1 MKFKITDGWGTGDE
15 KNVILLCADNWD
27 DFGNKTTFHA
37 SYCDNTGTEHQLG
50 TVKIGMEQPSCE
62 AIEYIEI
69 TGRTRDYLN
78 AEFES
83 LPENFFSL
91 WQSAEAYKLVL
102 ECEKQCH
109 FNILK
114 ALNDISYNPDI
125 YEKYKNEDV
134 MGDSLFRSVSY
145 SLYVRQFRRIARG
158 EAVLTPYNFSYIIEN
173 ENTFVSDCELSFS
186 VTPDVLPPT
195 NIHAV
200 IGSNGVG
207 KTTLIKNMIKSIC
220 KNDNTNGMF
229 KYADTDDE
237 EEVGS
242 FENTICISF
251 NPFDDYSE
259 VEILSKN
266 FNNISIRKEYESVDE
281 DAYEDGYG
289 ELSLLDDVQ
298 KTFMNSL
305 KNCLM
310 DMTKRKDLQETLDML
325 ETEFNF
331 ISMNY
336 NFELNVDGFL
346 GDALQSVAEAFNQL
360 SAGHKVVLSIIT
372 RCIDVLVEKSVVFID
387 EPENHLHPPLLSS
400 LIRGISKMLIKRN
413 GVAII
418 STHSPIVLQEIP
430 RSCVW
435 ILSRNGNIINA
446 RRPEIET
453 FGTNIG
459 NLTNEI
465 FGFEIKR
472 TGFNMLLQNV
482 VDKCDDYESVLE
494 EFNYQ
499 LGDEAK
505 SIVRIMLKQK
515 NIQ

>member
-1 MKFKITDGWGTGDE
+1 MKFKITDGWGTGYE
-15 KNVILLCADNWD
+15 KNVILLRMDNWD

-37 SYCDNTGTEHQLG
+37 SFYDSTGTEHQLG
-50 TVKIGMEQPSCE
+50 TVKIGMEQPNCE
-62 AIEYIEI
+62 ETEYIEI
-69 TGRTRDYLN
+69 TGRTSDYLN

-109 FNILK
+109 FNILQ
-114 ALNDISYNPDI
+114 ALNDISYNPKI
-125 YEKYKNEDV
+125 YEKYKNEHA
-134 MGDSLFRSVSY
+134 MEKSLFRSVSY

-158 EAVLTPYNFSYIIEN
+158 EAVLTPYDFSYIIKN
-173 ENTFVSDCELSFS
+173 DNPFVKDCELSFS
-186 VTPDVLPPT
+186 VIPDILPPT
-195 NIHAV
+195 NLHAV

-220 KNDNTNGMF
+220 KNDNTNGRF
-229 KYADTDDE
+229 NYADNDD

-259 VEILSKN
+259 IEKLSKN
-266 FNNISIRKEYESVDE
+266 FNNISIRKEFEPIDE
-281 DAYEDGYG
+281 DTYEDGYG

-298 KTFMNSL
+298 KTFMSSL

-310 DMTKRKDLQETLDML
+310 DMTKRKDLQEMLDML

-331 ISMNY
+331 ISTNY
-336 NFELNVDGFL
+336 DFQLNIDGVL
-346 GDALQSVAEAFNQL
+346 GDALPSVAGAFNKL
-360 SAGHKVVLSIIT
+360 SAGHKAVLSIIT

-430 RSCVW
+430 KSCVW
-435 ILSRNGNIINA
+435 ILSRDGSIINA

-472 TGFNMLLQNV
+472 TGFNRLLQNA

-515 NIQ
+515 KLQ

>member
-1 MKFKITDGWGTGDE
+1 MKFKITEGWGSGHAR
-15 KNVILLCADNWD
+15 NVILLYADNWD
-27 DFGNKTTFHA
+27 DYGNKTTFHA
-37 SYCDNTGTEHQLG
+37 SYCDSTGEEHQLG
-50 TVKIGMEQPSCE
+50 TVKIGMESPDSDDNDFMDF
-62 AIEYIEI
+62 
-69 TGRTRDYLN
+69 TGRTSDYLN
-78 AEFES
+78 SEFES
-83 LPENFFSL
+83 LPANFFSL

-102 ECEKQCH
+102 ECENNCH
-109 FNILK
+109 FNILE
-114 ALNDISYNPDI
+114 ALNDISYNPSI
-125 YEKYKNEDV
+125 YEKYKNEDA
-134 MGDSLFRSVSY
+134 MENSLFRSVSY
-145 SLYVRQFRRIARG
+145 SLYFRQFRRIARG
-158 EAVLTPYNFSYIIEN
+158 EAVLTSYDFSYLIKN
-173 ENTFVSDCELSFS
+173 DNRFVEDCELTFS

-207 KTTLIKNMIKSIC
+207 KTTLIKNMVKSIC

-229 KYADTDDE
+229 KYTDTSDE
-237 EEVGS
+237 DEVGS

-259 VEILSKN
+259 VEMLSKN
-266 FNNISIRKEYESVDE
+266 FNNISIRKEFEPVSE
-281 DAYEDGYG
+281 DAYEDCYG
-289 ELSLLDDVQ
+289 ELSVLDDVQ
-298 KTFMNSL
+298 MTFMSSL

-310 DMTKRKDLQETLDML
+310 DMTKRKDLRDTLDML

-331 ISMNY
+331 ISSNY
-336 NFELNVDGFL
+336 DFDINI
-346 GDALQSVAEAFNQL
+346 DASLDDILWSASEAFNQL

-400 LIRGISKMLIKRN
+400 LIRGISRMLIKRN

-430 RSCVW
+430 KSCVW
-435 ILSRNGNIINA
+435 ILRRDGNIINA

-459 NLTNEI
+459 NLMNEI

-472 TGFNMLLQNV
+472 TGFNRLLQNA
-482 VDKCDDYESVLE
+482 VDRCEDYESVLE

-505 SIVRIMLKQK
+505 SIVRMMLKQK
-515 NIQ
+515 NAE